1 MCGDG
6 GVLKTLKNSVQR
18 FHVEARGLKNDFKNA
33 CGKFSATPLS
43 KFAGIFYEYQRVNLE
58 QSKYAHSFLASNP
71 SVKSPLHTQNQLTHQ
86 NFVEYL
92 FSNRFCRR
100 FPTDSHVIQT
110 QFKYLM
116 VATTLLT
123 AANHANL
130 PIICRLLCRR
140 CVSRS
145 SSSILL
151 NGSAHSLD
159 SQFLALCERIH
170 R

>member
-1 MCGDG
+1 MTSKMHAEN
-6 GVLKTLKNSVQR
+6 L
-18 FHVEARGLKNDFKNA
+18 ARLHCQNLPVSFMHINKLIWN
-33 CGKFSATPLS
+33 
-43 KFAGIFYEYQRVNLE
+43 RVSTYN
-58 QSKYAHSFLASNP
+58 SFLASNP

-100 FPTDSHVIQT
+100 FQTDSHVIQT